1 MGDTTQ
7 RFMCGGTGEQDGG
20 EDRGVLRV
28 CVCLDYG
35 LCLCGWRLGCV
46 FWCVCVCVS
55 VWSNIC
61 VNVEQEAGL
70 LKDKEYICTNGCVCV
85 CGCVCE
91 RRDRDV

>member
-28 CVCLDYG
+28 CVCVDYG
-35 LCLCGWRLGCV
+35 LCLCGWRLG
-46 FWCVCVCVS
+46 CVS

-85 CGCVCE
+85 CVCVC
-91 RRDRDV
+91 V